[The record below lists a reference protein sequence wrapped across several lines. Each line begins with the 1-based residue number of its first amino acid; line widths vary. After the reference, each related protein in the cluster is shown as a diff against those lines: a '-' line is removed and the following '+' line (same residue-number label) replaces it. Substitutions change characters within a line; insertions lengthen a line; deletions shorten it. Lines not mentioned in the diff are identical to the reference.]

1 MRRYTA
7 VEKYS
12 FVFQIKMLFVG
23 KCMSP
28 TKNAI
33 SCPWE
38 HAVQG
43 ISDNLGIKVVA
54 CCSQLPHEA
63 LSNYLVVD
71 HVAHSKFDA
80 SSSPWKKKIA
90 HRQVRRTRGPRPI
103 TPFTHQS
110 ARKLP
115 PKISHSCVKLV
126 AVVKISLI
134 GRFLLIFDNF
144 ENVYLFSNPNIS
156 AKTVLKYTWHIPK
169 FKLDITELN
178 ASCLSVIALLIFKLY
193 WIKEEYFLG
202 GHPVYKGPKFIA
214 GILLAKE

>member
-12 FVFQIKMLFVG
+12 FVFQIKMLFIR

-28 TKNAI
+28 NKNAI
-33 SCPWE
+33 SCPCE
-38 HAVQG
+38 HAVEG
-43 ISDNLGIKVVA
+43 ISDNLGIQVVA
-54 CCSQLPHEA
+54 CCYNCLTKLSQIIWLLIMWHIPN
-63 LSNYLVVD
+63 LMLQ
-71 HVAHSKFDA
+71 VA
-80 SSSPWKKKIA
+80 PKKKIA

-178 ASCLSVIALLIFKLY
+178 ASCFSVIALLIFKLY
-193 WIKEEYFLG
+193 WIKEEYFFL
-202 GHPVYKGPKFIA
+202 GHPVY
-214 GILLAKE
+214 